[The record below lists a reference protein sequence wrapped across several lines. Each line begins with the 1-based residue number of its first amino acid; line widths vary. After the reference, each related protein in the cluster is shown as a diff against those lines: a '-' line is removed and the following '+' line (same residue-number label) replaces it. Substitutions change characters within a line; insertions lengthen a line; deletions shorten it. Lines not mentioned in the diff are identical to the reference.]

1 MKTGRKMAAGIYEN
15 ISNETYH
22 TWEGVS
28 SSQLKALRRS
38 VFDLQKAWVGKVD
51 EESDA
56 LLFGSLVHDMVLLP
70 GRVDRAYLVAPE
82 SFKST
87 GTKKLA
93 DWAAGA
99 KKEKPLAKVVTHSQ
113 FEEAKAI
120 LAAIQKHPKARA
132 LLLDNGGKNELS
144 VVAEDPRTGLKLRAR
159 FDRIRQSVVVDL
171 KTCRDASPKG
181 FKKAAMYDYS
191 YDLQAVHYLYT
202 AYLAFG
208 GAREFVFVAVEKGSC
223 EIGLYKFPTAYL
235 NQVDKEY
242 QKLLDEYKRALDLP
256 PLPGY
261 TDGVE
266 DLDVPTRGGGLKI
279 GGKEV

>member
-1 MKTGRKMAAGIYEN
+1 MKTGRKMQPGVYPG
-15 ISNETYH
+15 ISNEVYH

-38 VFDLQKAWVGKVD
+38 VFDLQKAWAGKFD

-56 LLFGSLVHDMVLLP
+56 LLFGALVHDMVLLP
-70 GRVDRAYLVAPE
+70 ERVEQHYLVAPAE
-82 SFKST
+82 FKTT
-87 GTKKLA
+87 GTKKLELWSA
-93 DWAAGA
+93 DA
-99 KKEKPLAKVVTHSQ
+99 KKEKPLAKVVTLCQ
-113 FEEAKAI
+113 FQEAQAI
-120 LAAIQKHPKARA
+120 LAAIEKHPKAKA
-132 LLLDNGGKNELS
+132 LLLDSGGQNEVS

-159 FDRIRQSVVVDL
+159 LDKLRQSAVIDL

-181 FKKAAMYDYS
+181 FKRAALYEYS

-208 GAREFVFVAVEKGSC
+208 GSRQFVFVAVEKGSY
-223 EIGLYKFPTAYL
+223 EIGIYTLPTAYL

-242 QKLLDEYKRALDLP
+242 QRLLDEYKRALDLP

-261 TDGVE
+261 TTDVE
-266 DLDVPTRGGGLKI
+266 ELDVPTVGGGLKV